1 MIKSIIIT
9 HQYPLDAPGGGTR
22 SCVQIAQHLEKM
34 GVEVILIPV
43 SGIQNQQINSNFTQV
58 TPVSTHPVHYLL
70 SSCYVAQTVKNII
83 ETKQVDAV
91 ISWDYEGAFLPKLL
105 KDAKVPF
112 GIIAAR
118 PSYEEWI
125 KRKTGGLIKYVTDE
139 WFRWRL
145 LKKANVVF
153 VSSNYTQEEMMNL
166 FQINSERIKITYR
179 GIDNIFTQ
187 VKRSQSEKITN
198 FIFYGSF
205 APIKGVFDVISAL
218 GKIAKQGYNN
228 WTLKLAGWHNE
239 EAVKE
244 AIRQQGIEKQVLL
257 LGKLTPE
264 QLVKE
269 LEWAHV
275 AILPSQAESF
285 GRAIAE
291 AQAAGLPVISYNTGS
306 IPEIVENGVTGWLA
320 PHKHIDIL
328 AQTIT
333 QAIQNP
339 ENTFHMGI
347 KGRDRVTRLFS
358 WENTAKLILEG
369 IETAKQEKLSSR
381 LR

>member
-58 TPVSTHPVHYLL
+58 TPVSTHPGHYLL

-125 KRKTGGLIKYVTDE
+125 KRKTGGLIKYLTDE

-153 VSSNYTQEEMMNL
+153 VSSNYTQEEIMNL
-166 FQINSERIKITYR
+166 FQINSERIKITHR
-179 GIDNIFTQ
+179 GIDNIFAQ
-187 VKRSQSEKITN
+187 VKRSQPEQITN

-205 APIKGVFDVISAL
+205 APIKGVFDAIAAL
-218 GKIAKQGYNN
+218 GGVRDNKN

-244 AIRQQGIEKQVLL
+244 AIRQQGIEKQVSL

-264 QLVKE
+264 ELVKE

-291 AQAAGLPVISYNTGS
+291 AQAAGLPVISYDTGA
-306 IPEIVENGVTGWLA
+306 IPEIVENSVTGWLA
-320 PHKHIDIL
+320 PHKRVDML
-328 AQTIT
+328 AKAIT
-333 QAIQNP
+333 EAIENP
-339 ENTFHMGI
+339 EQTFHMGI
-347 KGRDRVTRLFS
+347 KGRERVTKLFS

-369 IETAKQEKLSSR
+369 IETAKLEKLSSQ